1 MATPTELDTFKIMSN
16 VDYVDWSRGPARV
29 PANVTIE
36 EVDEDDHD
44 RGDRPISPPPPPSP
58 PRSPPSLRP
67 ASPAVSVRSRS
78 TASLPS
84 SPPREMPKRAMPVPK
99 KYTAQEENEDY
110 EVRAEKEAILQDLHN
125 FSRPPTNMKLTRE
138 FNVDVHTLDELQFE
152 YDRIQSELNANQ
164 MVDYAKQGIKFGV
177 GGIEMFLKNSG
188 FVAVDGWYKNSCA
201 DMNKYNRPLLK
212 LYKRYWR
219 KVSMSPVAELS
230 MLLFGS
236 LAWTVAENK
245 MGLKPKAPAPA
256 PAPSFAEFSPP
267 GGGGGGG
274 GMKPPSMA
282 GKGPRWT
289 SSPPDSPKKPS
300 PKSKSPESSSS
311 ERSFRINLKSR
322 TPRSTKSKRL
332 TPLRL

>member
-1 MATPTELDTFKIMSN
+1 
-16 VDYVDWSRGPARV
+16 
-29 PANVTIE
+29 
-36 EVDEDDHD
+36 
-44 RGDRPISPPPPPSP
+44 
-58 PRSPPSLRP
+58 
-67 ASPAVSVRSRS
+67 
-78 TASLPS
+78 
-84 SPPREMPKRAMPVPK
+84 MPKRAMPTPK
-99 KYTAQEENEDY
+99 KYTASQENEDY

-125 FSRPPTNMKLTRE
+125 FARPPTNIKLTRE
-138 FNVDVHTLDELQFE
+138 FDVDVHTLDELQFE

-188 FVAVDGWYKNSCA
+188 FVAVDGWYKNSCN

-256 PAPSFAEFSPP
+256 PPSFASEFSPP
-267 GGGGGGG
+267 PPSFG

-289 SSPPDSPKKPS
+289 SSPPASPPPPKP
-300 PKSKSPESSSS
+300 KSPESVKSKSSDS
-311 ERSFRINLKSR
+311 DRSVRINLKSR

>member
-1 MATPTELDTFKIMSN
+1 
-16 VDYVDWSRGPARV
+16 
-29 PANVTIE
+29 
-36 EVDEDDHD
+36 
-44 RGDRPISPPPPPSP
+44 
-58 PRSPPSLRP
+58 
-67 ASPAVSVRSRS
+67 
-78 TASLPS
+78 
-84 SPPREMPKRAMPVPK
+84 MPVPK
-99 KYTAQEENEDY
+99 KYTAQQENEDY

-125 FSRPPTNMKLTRE
+125 LARPPTNIKLTRE
-138 FNVDVHTLDELQFE
+138 FDVDVHTLDELQFE

-256 PAPSFAEFSPP
+256 APPSFAEFMPKP
-267 GGGGGGG
+267 EGG
-274 GMKPPSMA
+274 GMRPPSMG

-289 SSPPDSPKKPS
+289 SSPP
-300 PKSKSPESSSS
+300 KSPVSIKSVKSDKSDKSEESV
-311 ERSFRINLKSR
+311 RINLKSR
-322 TPRSTKSKRL
+322 TPRSTKKRF